1 MILIV
6 GGRGQG
12 QTEYAKQ
19 CLNDLSESKEDGF
32 RIADGNSDEPKMAIG
47 ADLILNL
54 HAFVRSV
61 MKVGG
66 DPRVFTR
73 ELLESAPEIVTI
85 DEVGCGIVPIDAFER
100 EYRDRGGSRRSAL
113 CFACRSGISHDL
125 RNPAEDSIT
134 FKRNP
139 K

>member
-1 MILIV
+1 
-6 GGRGQG
+6 
-12 QTEYAKQ
+12 
-19 CLNDLSESKEDGF
+19 
-32 RIADGNSDEPKMAIG
+32 MAIG

-100 EYRDRGGSRRSAL
+100 EYRDEAGVAGQL
-113 CFACRSGISHDL
+113 FASHADQAF
-125 RNPAEDSIT
+125 RTICAIPQRI
-134 FKRNP
+134 R
-139 K
+139 

>member
-54 HAFVRSV
+54 CEAS
-61 MKVGG
+61 
-66 DPRVFTR
+66 
-73 ELLESAPEIVTI
+73 
-85 DEVGCGIVPIDAFER
+85 
-100 EYRDRGGSRRSAL
+100 
-113 CFACRSGISHDL
+113 
-125 RNPAEDSIT
+125 
-134 FKRNP
+134 
-139 K
+139 

>member
-6 GGRGQG
+6 GGHGQG

-54 HAFVRSV
+54 HEFVRSV

-66 DPRVFTR
+66 DARVFTR

-85 DEVGCGIVPIDAFER
+85 DEIGCGIVPIDAFER
-100 EYRDRGGSRRSAL
+100 EYRDEAGIAGQL
-113 CFACRSGISHDL
+113 FASHADQVFRMICGIPQ
-125 RNPAEDSIT
+125 RI
-134 FKRNP
+134 R
-139 K
+139 